1 MKTGET
7 KEIDGKV
14 YVAMV
19 GDGTM
24 GNDCWKCDLDACNHC
39 GMQCGESQCRTYL
52 KIQPNER
59 GEPHG
64 E

>member
-14 YVAMV
+14 YVAMD

-24 GNDCWKCDLDACNHC
+24 GNDCWKCDLDPCNHC

-52 KIQPNER
+52 KIQR
-59 GEPHG
+59 KK
-64 E
+64 